1 MNTLLSGESGV
12 ASNGGLSTHT
22 ALTSTWDKTFIRPRS
37 VPATITAPRY
47 EDASPGSDNTAV
59 GHGVRPRPHY
69 AYERAFSEQPESS
82 IDVGDEK
89 EDEDEPSQKVPVH
102 DQRTVLITNLSER
115 TTHKDLVG
123 IVRGGRLLDIFL
135 RNDRTATIS
144 FVEGAADFL
153 AYAKRKDIYLHTKRV
168 SNDGLLLQSS

>member
-1 MNTLLSGESGV
+1 LV
-12 ASNGGLSTHT
+12 
-22 ALTSTWDKTFIRPRS
+22 RPLS
-37 VPATITAPRY
+37 VPATITAPQY
-47 EDASPGSDNTAV
+47 EDTSPSSGNTAV
-59 GHGVRPRPHY
+59 GHGVRPRLHHG
-69 AYERAFSEQPESS
+69 YERAFSYEQPESS
-82 IDVGDEK
+82 IGSPKDDDEY
-89 EDEDEPSQKVPVH
+89 ESSQKVPVH

-115 TTHKDLVG
+115 TTHKDLAG

-168 SNDGLLLQSS
+168 SGIVQLLYPS

>member
-1 MNTLLSGESGV
+1 MGD
-12 ASNGGLSTHT
+12 GL
-22 ALTSTWDKTFIRPRS
+22 RPAEYHS
-37 VPATITAPRY
+37 Y
-47 EDASPGSDNTAV
+47 NTACS
-59 GHGVRPRPHY
+59 Y
-69 AYERAFSEQPESS
+69 DQPESS
-82 IDVGDEK
+82 VESPK
-89 EDEDEPSQKVPVH
+89 EDDECEPSQRVPVH

-115 TTHKDLVG
+115 TTHKDLVS

-168 SNDGLLLQSS
+168 NYMHPLECSY